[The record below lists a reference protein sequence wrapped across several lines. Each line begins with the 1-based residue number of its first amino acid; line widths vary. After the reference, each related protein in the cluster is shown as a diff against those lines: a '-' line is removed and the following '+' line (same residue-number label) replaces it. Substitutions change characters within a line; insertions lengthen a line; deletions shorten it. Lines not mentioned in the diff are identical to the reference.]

1 MIINISGTLAQSLE
15 ELECKLEDDDPEEEY
30 DLLRLSRLLY
40 DDELLL
46 RRLFLWCFSSYLF
59 CFLGS
64 ALDERLLLRFL
75 FLLLSAFSSGTF
87 AALVGSGLFSVST
100 FSSLRTYCSTS
111 FGFFYSSLIGF
122 ISF

>member
-15 ELECKLEDDDPEEEY
+15 EWECRLDEEDPDEEY

-46 RRLFLWCFSSYLF
+46 RRLFLLCFSSDRF
-59 CFLGS
+59 CLLGS

-75 FLLLSAFSSGTF
+75 FFLLSTFSSGTF
-87 AALVGSGLFSVST
+87 ASLIDSVLYSVST
-100 FSSLRTYCSTS
+100 LS
-111 FGFFYSSLIGF
+111 F
-122 ISF
+122 